1 MSILDGLNP
10 QQSAA
15 VAHRHGPAVVIAGP
29 GAGKTRVLTARSA
42 ALLQE
47 GVKPERI
54 LLLTF
59 TRAAANTMMARARS
73 ADERA
78 EFLTAGTFHSWGIR
92 IINANAHVF
101 GLEKEFTMLDQDD
114 VAELVK
120 RAMEPLK
127 GGEKNWPRASTVA
140 KMISYSTN
148 TRMPIAEVIE
158 RRYPDYAELA
168 DEIGEVRDAL
178 VEMKIEKGLID
189 YDDVLTYLAM
199 LLEDDEIGQKIRE
212 QYDYVMVDEYQ
223 DTNELQLQ
231 IVHGLVGDNGNVMI
245 VGDPSQSI
253 YGFRGGAPATMTR
266 FRESY
271 PGTRI
276 LPLEINY
283 RSTPEIIELVNA
295 IDGRMDIGF
304 DRTLKAGRSSGKR
317 PVIVDVTDNSA
328 EAAAIADAILADK
341 ANGGEIS
348 DHAVL
353 VRSTPSARRIETE
366 FISRN
371 IPHTVK
377 GGVRID
383 EAAHIKDLLSIG
395 RISVNIGHEPA
406 WLRML
411 SRFRKIGAKAAESIA
426 ARTMTAFTLDE
437 ACSILR
443 EEGEKRKT
451 ELATLAEAIEAVAAN
466 QLVAEGLEAAMAVM
480 RPVWASIWDEDWS
493 SRERDLEAVLLIAE
507 EHPTMEGFLT
517 TITLDASMDRDRTGQ
532 REKTEEDPV
541 TISTIHSAKGL
552 EWKHVHIPAFV
563 QGGLPSLF
571 AQNEDD
577 HAEELRI
584 AYVAVSRAEK
594 TLSLYR
600 PRFNGQGNFTSPSEY
615 DVLFKPYVDQEARA
629 RKVQESSGGRV
640 ETSKKIDLKSRM
652 LGRS

>member
-1 MSILDGLNP
+1 VSILQGLNP
-10 QQSAA
+10 QQTAA

-29 GAGKTRVLTARSA
+29 GAGKTRVLTARAA

-47 GVKPERI
+47 GVRPERI

-101 GLEKEFTMLDQDD
+101 GLEKEFTMLDQED

-127 GGEKNWPRASTVA
+127 GEKNWPRAATVG
-140 KMISYSTN
+140 KMISYATN
-148 TRMPIAEVIE
+148 TRLPIAEVIQ
-158 RRYPDYAELA
+158 RRYPDYIELA
-168 DEIGEVRDAL
+168 EEIEQVRDAL
-178 VEMKIEKGLID
+178 VGMKIDRGLID

-199 LLEDDEIGQKIRE
+199 LLEHDEIGRKIRE
-212 QYDYVMVDEYQ
+212 QYDHVMVDEYQ

-231 IVHGLVGDNGNVMI
+231 IVHGLVGNGGNVTI
-245 VGDPSQSI
+245 VGDPGQSV
-253 YGFRGGAPATMTR
+253 YAFRGGAPATMAR
-266 FRESY
+266 FRDSF
-271 PGTRI
+271 PGTKVI
-276 LPLEINY
+276 PLETNY

-304 DRTLKAGRSSGKR
+304 ERTLRAGRPSGKK
-317 PVIVDVTDNSA
+317 PVIVDVTDNAA

-341 ANGGEIS
+341 ANGGEIK

-353 VRSTPSARRIETE
+353 VRSTAAARRIETE

-395 RISVNIGHEPA
+395 RISINMGHQPA

-411 SRFRKIGAKAAESIA
+411 SRFRRIGAKAAEAISE
-426 ARTMTAFTLDE
+426 RVMTAFSLDE
-437 ACSILR
+437 ACMILR
-443 EEGEKRKT
+443 EEGQKRKT
-451 ELATLAEAIEAVAAN
+451 ELATLADAIEALSGTT
-466 QLVAEGLEAAMAVM
+466 LVAEGLDNAITVM
-480 RPVWASIWDEDWS
+480 RPIWASIWDEDWA

-507 EHPTMEGFLT
+507 EHPTMESFLT
-517 TITLDASMDRDRTGQ
+517 TITLDGSMDRDRSGS
-532 REKTEEDPV
+532 REKSEEDPV

-552 EWKHVHIPAFV
+552 EWKHVHLPGFV
-563 QGGLPSLF
+563 QGGMPSLF
-571 AQNEDD
+571 AQTDD
-577 HAEELRI
+577 DRDEELRI

-594 TLSLYR
+594 TLTLYR
-600 PRFNGQGNFTSPSEY
+600 PRFNGQGNLTSPSEY
-615 DVLFKPYVDQEARA
+615 EVVFKPYVEQEARA
-629 RKVQESSGGRV
+629 RRPQDTTGGRV
-640 ETSKKIDLKSRM
+640 ETSARIDLRARM
-652 LGRS
+652 LGKG